1 MEVIISIFVQESAS
15 SVPYQAVKTF
25 NAVDWGVIINECQTV
40 QNLAAILYGLR
51 NDFIDFS
58 GDTDYVVLSLSN

>member
-1 MEVIISIFVQESAS
+1 M
-15 SVPYQAVKTF
+15 
-25 NAVDWGVIINECQTV
+25 DWGVIIKEFQTV